1 MPQGNYAAAWV
12 EDTFSKKCLK
22 RVLLAKSASN
32 EYLGIRYVY
41 AAYKILYVSF
51 FFNVVGFWFPLWISL
66 TNTSLLNCR
75 VIFVRDGGDMWRSF
89 VVDVV
94 ALH

>member
-1 MPQGNYAAAWV
+1 MCMQH
-12 EDTFSKKCLK
+12 
-22 RVLLAKSASN
+22 
-32 EYLGIRYVY
+32 IRSYMFR
-41 AAYKILYVSF
+41 F